1 MTVLENTGYAG
12 SDLDPS
18 PKTPAPGYSPSN
30 SNPGDGKPGDSNYE
44 EVRLSLASHTIPGDQ
59 DDILSPYSM
68 SGGGDLQTPSPRLQS
83 TPDIVMNTSH
93 PQGLQDSKVAMAEK
107 DKPGGD
113 VYAVVTKKKPVT
125 SDLDVAEN
133 TLYHTYDGHS
143 ETDRDSDTEWYRV
156 TQSQT

>member
-18 PKTPAPGYSPSN
+18 SKTLAPGYSPSN
-30 SNPGDGKPGDSNYE
+30 SNAGDSKPGDSNYE
-44 EVRLSLASHTIPGDQ
+44 EVRLSPATDTIPGDQ

-68 SGGGDLQTPSPRLQS
+68 SGGGLQTPSPRLQS
-83 TPDIVMNTSH
+83 TPDIVMDTSH
-93 PQGLQDSKVAMAEK
+93 PQGLQDNKVTMADK

-113 VYAVVTKKKPVT
+113 VYAVVTKQKPGI

-143 ETDRDSDTEWYRV
+143 ETERDSDTE
-156 TQSQT
+156 